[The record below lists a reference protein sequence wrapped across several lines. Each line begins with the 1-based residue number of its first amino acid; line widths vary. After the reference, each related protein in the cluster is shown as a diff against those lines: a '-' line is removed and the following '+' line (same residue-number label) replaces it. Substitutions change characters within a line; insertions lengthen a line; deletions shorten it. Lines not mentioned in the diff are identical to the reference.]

1 MCLSYKT
8 IYRPCVITKILNVK
22 HGETMLKQVT
32 IKLGVTTPTSKQY
45 ESARADIET
54 TYTISDEVALDLD
67 KAMEVHEHELRRAR
81 IHLKDAL
88 RTVKDELA
96 GVVPKEAGKALKAS
110 EAKQLKDLLKQY
122 GGD

>member
-1 MCLSYKT
+1 M
-8 IYRPCVITKILNVK
+8 I
-22 HGETMLKQVT
+22 KQVT
-32 IKLGVTTPTSKQY
+32 IKLGATTPTDKQY

-54 TYTISDEVALDLD
+54 TYTISEEDALDLD
-67 KAMEVHEHELRRAR
+67 KAMEVHEYELRRAR

-110 EAKQLKDLLKQY
+110 EAKKLKELLRQY
-122 GGD
+122 GDD

>member
-1 MCLSYKT
+1 MCVLT
-8 IYRPCVITKILNVK
+8 IMLYRPCVLTEILK
-22 HGETMLKQVT
+22 CKTGDTMLKQVT
-32 IKLGVTTPTSKQY
+32 IKLGATSPTSKQY

-54 TYTISDEVALDLD
+54 TYTISDEDALDLD
-67 KAMEVHEHELRRAR
+67 KAMEVHQYELRRAR

-110 EAKQLKDLLKQY
+110 EAKKLKELLKQY

>member
-1 MCLSYKT
+1 M
-8 IYRPCVITKILNVK
+8 I
-22 HGETMLKQVT
+22 KQVT

-54 TYTISDEVALDLD
+54 TYTISNEDALDLE
-67 KAMEVHEHELRRAR
+67 KAMEVYEYELRRAR

-96 GVVPKEAGKALKAS
+96 GKIPKDTGKALKAT
-110 EAKQLKDLLKQY
+110 EAEQLRKLLKDY
-122 GGD
+122 EAGD

>member
-1 MCLSYKT
+1 M
-8 IYRPCVITKILNVK
+8 I
-22 HGETMLKQVT
+22 KQVT

-54 TYTISDEVALDLD
+54 TYTLSDEVALDLE
-67 KAMEVHEHELRRAR
+67 KAMEVHKYELRRAR

-96 GVVPKEAGKALKAS
+96 GVVPEDTGKALKAS
-110 EAKQLKDLLKQY
+110 EAKKLKELLRQY
-122 GGD
+122 GDD

>member
-1 MCLSYKT
+1 
-8 IYRPCVITKILNVK
+8 
-22 HGETMLKQVT
+22 MLKNVT

-54 TYTISDEVALDLD
+54 TYSLPDEVAMDLD
-67 KAMEVHEHELRRAR
+67 KAMEMHEQELTRAR
-81 IHLKDAL
+81 IMLKDAV

-96 GVVPKEAGKALKAS
+96 GVVPKEAGKALKAD
-110 EAKQLKDLLKQY
+110 EAKKLKELLKQY